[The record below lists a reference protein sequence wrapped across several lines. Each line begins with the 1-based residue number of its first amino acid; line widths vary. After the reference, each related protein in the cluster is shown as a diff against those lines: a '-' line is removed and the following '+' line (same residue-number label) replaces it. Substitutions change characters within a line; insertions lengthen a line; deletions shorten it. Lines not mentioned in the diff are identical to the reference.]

1 MAFGITRKKI
11 KRGLQVFIF
20 VSLFS
25 FAAIFF
31 LTRTDSVEQ
40 AIRKFAPHVFLLIP
54 VFIAFDWLG
63 SGLRLYI
70 FGRVLYPGI
79 SFRSCVRAN
88 LGNYF
93 MAAVTPAQTGGGP
106 AQIYLLYADGMPAVE
121 ATSAS
126 LMTFL
131 ATAFFLIIAAAFTF
145 AFKGRVTL
153 TNQMLHHLFNYG
165 IFFFLFIGF
174 LVILALAFPN
184 FYREAVTKVVSF
196 ISRLRKKDYLSGSH
210 WANSM
215 IDGVDRCHKHLIY
228 FIRKKPLILI
238 LGIIISGALFTAK
251 FVLAYVVVVG
261 LGCKASLM
269 NVVLLQ
275 VVIVLINY
283 FFPSPGGSGAAELSS
298 AALMAS
304 VVPRDLIPYYV
315 ILWRL
320 FTTYISV
327 TVGGIVIIRAL
338 GKKEKL
344 EIENNRVEDHLN
356 KKDKRGQM
364 RFETYSGDFRINS
377 KGQNFKQ

>member
-11 KRGLQVFIF
+11 KRGLQVFIII
-20 VSLFS
+20 SLVS

-31 LTRTDSVEQ
+31 LTRSDNVEQ
-40 AIRKFAPHVFLLIP
+40 AIGKFAPHVFLLIP
-54 VFIAFDWLG
+54 FFIAFDWLG

-70 FGRVLYPGI
+70 FGKVLYPGI

-93 MAAVTPAQTGGGP
+93 MAAITPAQTGGGP

-153 TNQMLHHLFNYG
+153 TNRMLHHLFNYG

-184 FYREAVTKVVSF
+184 FYREAVIRVVGW
-196 ISRLRKKDYLSGSH
+196 ISRLRKKDYLSGTH
-210 WANSM
+210 WVNSM

-228 FIRKKPLILI
+228 FMKEKPLVLF
-238 LGIIISGALFTAK
+238 LGIIVSGALFTAK

-261 LGCKASLM
+261 LGCKASFT
-269 NVVLLQ
+269 NVLLLQ

-283 FFPSPGGSGAAELSS
+283 FFPSPGGSGAAEFSS

-304 VVPRDLIPYYV
+304 VVPKELIPYYV
-315 ILWRL
+315 VLWRL

-327 TVGGIVIIRAL
+327 TVGGFVIIHSL

-344 EIENNRVEDHLN
+344 EIENNRIKND
-356 KKDKRGQM
+356 
-364 RFETYSGDFRINS
+364 FEERKTINIAR
-377 KGQNFKQ
+377 